1 MKDSKVRIQIPVT
14 PEKERQPGNQNNR
27 RKEGLNV
34 VTGSKTPV
42 LEWKFPPLERM
53 VEGTEDIDS
62 SESISSSGKTSEETE
77 KIVDQ
82 SYVESTERLEPL
94 QVVGTS
100 GSDTG
105 RTQGD
110 RFGKKDRMEVGSL
123 NNNIDAGEFSL
134 GSLPMSAAYNSEAG
148 HSGSGGHV
156 APHRA
161 AEQTNDKVHDTLL
174 RVVAQLAGGDPGAP
188 PRGVAPAAPLGGG
201 DPAPPPRSG
210 DRAAPHGGQRSAP
223 PPAGGGAPREDR
235 TFRVRPSRFRRRGFA
250 ARRPAAPGRRVRL
263 HPAVWAAAGLLALAL
278 AVPLLVVA
286 PGDHKPAPPAP
297 GPAPASSAA
306 PQEAEEPT
314 VSVYLTKTDTVE
326 TLPLETYI
334 VGVVAAEMPA
344 EFQLEALKAQAI
356 AARTFIVQ
364 RLKSG
369 NKSDVPDNKSDV
381 TDTVSHQAYISK
393 EKLEK
398 EWAALGKEGELAK
411 LRQAVKETK
420 GIVMTYKGKPITA
433 SFFSTSN
440 GYTEN
445 SEDYWKNEIPYLR
458 SVESPW
464 DKQIS
469 PKYKSTVRMP
479 RDEFIERLGLSDT
492 AIPVS
497 TSGGSSSL
505 WKVISYTKGNR
516 IQEVR
521 VGGKKFTGREIRER
535 LDLRSSQF
543 SWSLKDGEVEIVS
556 YGYGHGVGMSQYG
569 AEGMAREGYK
579 AKEILQHY
587 YTGISF
593 AETSKLLSSKK

>member
-14 PEKERQPGNQNNR
+14 PEKERHPGNQESKQ
-27 RKEGLNV
+27 KEGLYV
-34 VTGSKTPV
+34 VNGSKSPV
-42 LEWKFPPLERM
+42 LEWKFPPLEKKID
-53 VEGTEDIDS
+53 EGTKDTDRSNSPDSPDSPDNPDRSNNPDS
-62 SESISSSGKTSEETE
+62 SDSSDSSDSPESSERQSSSETDSEE
-77 KIVDQ
+77 
-82 SYVESTERLEPL
+82 
-94 QVVGTS
+94 
-100 GSDTG
+100 
-105 RTQGD
+105 
-110 RFGKKDRMEVGSL
+110 
-123 NNNIDAGEFSL
+123 
-134 GSLPMSAAYNSEAG
+134 
-148 HSGSGGHV
+148 
-156 APHRA
+156 
-161 AEQTNDKVHDTLL
+161 
-174 RVVAQLAGGDPGAP
+174 
-188 PRGVAPAAPLGGG
+188 
-201 DPAPPPRSG
+201 
-210 DRAAPHGGQRSAP
+210 P
-223 PPAGGGAPREDR
+223 PPAGGGAPREGR
-235 TFRVRPSRFRRRGFA
+235 TFRARPSHFRRRGFA

-263 HPAVWAAAGLLALAL
+263 HPAAWAAAGLLALAL
-278 AVPLLVVA
+278 ALPLLVVA
-286 PGDHKPAPPAP
+286 PGDHKPAAPAP
-297 GPAPASSAA
+297 GPVPATPAA
-306 PQEAEEPT
+306 PQAAEEPT

-356 AARTFIVQ
+356 AARTYIVQ

-369 NKSDVPDNKSDV
+369 DKSGVPDNKSDV

-398 EWAALGKEGELAK
+398 EWAALGKEAELAK

-420 GIVMTYKGKPITA
+420 GIVMTFKGQPITA

-469 PKYKSTVRMP
+469 PKYKTTVSMP
-479 RDEFIERLGLSDT
+479 LEEFTDRLGLSDT

-497 TSGGSSSL
+497 ASGGSSSL

-516 IQEVR
+516 INEVR

-543 SWSLKDGEVEIVS
+543 SWRMKDGEVEIVT

-569 AEGMAREGYK
+569 AEGMAREGYR